1 MKRIAIL
8 NGPNLDRLGKR
19 EPEIYGTTTLADIEA
34 SLRSKFP
41 DVAFQFI
48 QSNHEGELVDT
59 LSRLADEG
67 IDGIVFNP
75 AAYSHTSI
83 ALRDALSG
91 CEIDTVEVHISNIH
105 KRERF
110 RHHSHT
116 GAASKGVIAGLGI
129 DGYTLAVR
137 YLIGE
142 P

>member
-1 MKRIAIL
+1 MKRIAVL

-19 EPEIYGTTTLADIEA
+19 EPEIYGTTTLADIEE

-41 DVAFQFI
+41 DVEFQFV

-91 CEIDTVEVHISNIH
+91 CEVDAVEVHISNIH

-116 GAASKGVIAGLGI
+116 GAVSKGVIAGLGA
-129 DGYTLAVR
+129 DGYSLAVR
-137 YLIGE
+137 HLIGSA
-142 P
+142 